1 MILGGTSKAGR
12 ASTGLRR
19 DGGTG
24 SGAVKVAGYLPW
36 RQNGLNLR
44 LSRFSPTHSVF
55 SFRIFFCL
63 LLLPVVPTAEAR
75 IGLALPYDP
84 PEGYCAA
91 ADALLGEGL
100 RSAWQGRDH
109 SPGDFAEASRR
120 RASRKFPSP
129 LPRDWSSNAESG
141 GFSSEA
147 TSQEDFLRWKN
158 QFMAL
163 D

>member
-1 MILGGTSKAGR
+1 MAAKR
-12 ASTGLRR
+12 
-19 DGGTG
+19 
-24 SGAVKVAGYLPW
+24 VKFETKSIFPNAFRVFFQNFLLP
-36 RQNGLNLR
+36 
-44 LSRFSPTHSVF
+44 
-55 SFRIFFCL
+55 SFL
-63 LLLPVVPTAEAR
+63 LLFAVVPTAEAR

-84 PEGYCAA
+84 PDGYCAA

-120 RASRKFPSP
+120 RASREFPSP

-158 QFMAL
+158 QHMAL

>member
-1 MILGGTSKAGR
+1 M
-12 ASTGLRR
+12 
-19 DGGTG
+19 
-24 SGAVKVAGYLPW
+24 AGYLPC

-63 LLLPVVPTAEAR
+63 LLLAVVPTTEAR
-75 IGLALPYDP
+75 IGLGLPYDP
-84 PEGYCAA
+84 PDGYCAA

-100 RSAWQGRDH
+100 RGAWQGRDH

-120 RASRKFPSP
+120 GASRESPSP
-129 LPRDWSSNAESG
+129 LPRAWSSHAESG

>member
-1 MILGGTSKAGR
+1 M
-12 ASTGLRR
+12 
-19 DGGTG
+19 
-24 SGAVKVAGYLPW
+24 AGYLPC

-63 LLLPVVPTAEAR
+63 LLLAVVPTTEAR

-84 PEGYCAA
+84 PDGYCAA

-100 RSAWQGRDH
+100 RGAWQGRDH
-109 SPGDFAEASRR
+109 SPGDFAEASKARCLEGVSQPAP
-120 RASRKFPSP
+120 RA
-129 LPRDWSSNAESG
+129 WSSHAESG

>member
-1 MILGGTSKAGR
+1 M
-12 ASTGLRR
+12 
-19 DGGTG
+19 
-24 SGAVKVAGYLPW
+24 AGYLPC

-55 SFRIFFCL
+55 SFRIFFCPL
-63 LLLPVVPTAEAR
+63 LLAAVPTAEAR

-84 PEGYCAA
+84 PDGYCAA
-91 ADALLGEGL
+91 AEGLLGEGPKG
-100 RSAWQGRDH
+100 AWQGRDH

-120 RASRKFPSP
+120 RASREFPSP
-129 LPRDWSSNAESG
+129 LPRAWSSHAESG

-147 TSQEDFLRWKN
+147 TSQEGFLRWQN
-158 QFMAL
+158 QLWAL